1 MKYSLTLYHS
11 LVAEY
16 VGLVSLFRD
25 FHENH
30 RIDRVEETQ
39 DDMFHCLALGFHNIN
54 LAIIDLPFYDET
66 TRFTEPIAGRLLSPS
81 AWCISIHDSG
91 TCKIHLL
98 SPLTSFIPIWVG
110 IGYIRKLFPPPF
122 PSSSSW
128 PVSLPLPPGRF
139 GLLSGQLLH
148 GLRTL
153 RRNIMSGPANAVNAV
168 NPHQSDMLNPMP
180 VGSLG
185 TLTNLGAPVF
195 VFLSPQAHVPWQV
208 LTTGFINT
216 LVHCRVRCTR
226 DPRRQ

>member
-110 IGYIRKLFPPPF
+110 IGYIRKLFPPHF
-122 PSSSSW
+122 H
-128 PVSLPLPPGRF
+128 LHQA
-139 GLLSGQLLH
+139 GQ
-148 GLRTL
+148 
-153 RRNIMSGPANAVNAV
+153 S
-168 NPHQSDMLNPMP
+168 
-180 VGSLG
+180 
-185 TLTNLGAPVF
+185 
-195 VFLSPQAHVPWQV
+195 VFLSLRDDSDFSQGNSCTVYAHYDG
-208 LTTGFINT
+208 TSC
-216 LVHCRVRCTR
+216 LVQQTR
-226 DPRRQ
+226 SMPSTRTSQIC

>member
-1 MKYSLTLYHS
+1 MVYQHPRFWNLQDSSAFTS
-11 LVAEY
+11 
-16 VGLVSLFRD
+16 D
-25 FHENH
+25 FFHTDLGG
-30 RIDRVEETQ
+30 DRV
-39 DDMFHCLALGFHNIN
+39 HKKAL
-54 LAIIDLPFYDET
+54 
-66 TRFTEPIAGRLLSPS
+66 
-81 AWCISIHDSG
+81 
-91 TCKIHLL
+91 
-98 SPLTSFIPIWVG
+98 
-110 IGYIRKLFPPPF
+110 PPPF